1 MNMPKNGR
9 VETSL
14 KANKKARKVY
24 HKCIPPGNL
33 TGLIKWGDG
42 KSEEYA
48 DGSSHTVVLE
58 MNGVEEVDFL
68 SSDAIRNLSFLHK
81 KHVRGRVIPNGSVV
95 LSFCHPERSE
105 GSVYIYFMLTDSS
118 QSSEWQN

>member
-9 VETSL
+9 VKTSL

-24 HKCIPPGNL
+24 HKCTPPGDL

-42 KSEEYA
+42 KLEE
-48 DGSSHTVVLE
+48 VE

-81 KHVRGRVIPNGSVV
+81 KHMRRRVIPNGSVV

>member
-1 MNMPKNGR
+1 MHTSRRLDRAHQMGCREAGR
-9 VETSL
+9 VCRWQQPYL
-14 KANKKARKVY
+14 Y
-24 HKCIPPGNL
+24 HPP
-33 TGLIKWGDG
+33 
-42 KSEEYA
+42 
-48 DGSSHTVVLE
+48 HTVVVE

-81 KHVRGRVIPNGSVV
+81 KHMRRRVIPNGSVV

>member
-9 VETSL
+9 VKTSL

-24 HKCIPPGNL
+24 HKCIPPGDL

-42 KSEEYA
+42 KLEEYA
-48 DGSSHTVVLE
+48 DGSSHTYTIRPHTVVVE

-68 SSDAIRNLSFLHK
+68 SSDAIRNLSFPASK
-81 KHVRGRVIPNGSVV
+81 NI
-95 LSFCHPERSE
+95 CAE
-105 GSVYIYFMLTDSS
+105 GLFPMAR
-118 QSSEWQN
+118 